1 MTETTEA
8 AGPQLRRAAALASG
22 PTEVMAFLLPLWA
35 AHDLGA
41 SPTAIGIVLAIESI
55 ISLIARPLVGVLA
68 DRIAR
73 RQLAAS
79 GAARAR
85 LSRRVIPVEGR
96 TLRDGEPAGGVL
108 IFVEHGFLSAIEH
121 FWYEAMP
128 ATLPL
133 ASEMVVERSRVT
145 HTERRFWRFRRR
157 RREL

>member
-8 AGPQLRRAAALASG
+8 AGQQLRRAAALASG

-41 SPTAIGIVLAIESI
+41 SPTVIGIVLAIESI

-79 GAARAR
+79 GAALYAASSG
-85 LSRRVIPVEGR
+85 LVPTG
-96 TLRDGEPAGGVL
+96 
-108 IFVEHGFLSAIEH
+108 
-121 FWYEAMP
+121 
-128 ATLPL
+128 L
-133 ASEMVVERSRVT
+133 ASHLQEPRSV
-145 HTERRFWRFRRR
+145 
-157 RREL
+157 

>member
-1 MTETTEA
+1 MHLERNEKA
-8 AGPQLRRAAALASG
+8 ILQR
-22 PTEVMAFLLPLWA
+22 LLGEIPFEGSRELFDQIPFA
-35 AHDLGA
+35 RVEDR
-41 SPTAIGIVLAIESI
+41 SPTWVNLTM
-55 ISLIARPLVGVLA
+55 
-68 DRIAR
+68 
-73 RQLAAS
+73 AS

-85 LSRRVIPVEGR
+85 FSRRVIPVEGR

-145 HTERRFWRFRRR
+145 HTERRFWRFRKR